1 VCLWGVDPGIFV
13 ALTVADSPALSF
25 FSFWFFL
32 VLSRIHHRGLP
43 TPRTPHADIHHR
55 PTTSIDEQ

>member
-32 VLSRIHHRGLP
+32 VFVSYSSP
-43 TPRTPHADIHHR
+43 WTSTPRTTHADIHHR